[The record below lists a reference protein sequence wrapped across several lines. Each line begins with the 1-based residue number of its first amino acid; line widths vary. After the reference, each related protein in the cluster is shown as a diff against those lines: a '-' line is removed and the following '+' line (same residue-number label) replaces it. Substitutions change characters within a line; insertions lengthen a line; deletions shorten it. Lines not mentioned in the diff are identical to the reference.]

1 MRLRLLACAVVAV
14 LTAATLGTPAE
25 AASKK
30 PGAVGLVSV
39 TGAAPYDSSGKK
51 YAKISISWPK
61 ATRAKKYQVFVAG
74 SRAGVAKAK
83 KPRVTVKSRKATI
96 TKLKR
101 NRTYWIQVRAV
112 NGSKAGK
119 RSARIA
125 RVTPAA
131 TAKLWSKRHPVY
143 RLMSYNVCS
152 NACSKW
158 ETRQPLVVN
167 EVLRLKP
174 DVLAVQEAS
183 RWKNAVIP
191 GYTET
196 LGGKD
201 NRIFYRTAAFEQVTQ
216 RLSAT
221 QQSAECPLETDPRTG
236 KVVRDDEGDPVRVE
250 PCILPLD
257 GVAEPEGKDAPWS
270 VLRHKASGQAVVF
283 VGIHLKVDE
292 GGSNAAV
299 RARQTSQ
306 IFTDLGNQLAWW
318 GKRLHHLPVV
328 LLGDFNTNRSRAG
341 NSRLETV
348 MQANGFYDAYEQ
360 ALKVSRQHFNTAN
373 PRWSTQPIV
382 GVTWGDHVDKVWVR
396 PGRSRVHQWANV
408 GKMSGGR
415 FVAPLPSDHHPLMVR
430 AQVS

>member
-1 MRLRLLACAVVAV
+1 MRLRLLACSVIAV
-14 LTAATLGTPAE
+14 LTAATLGAPAE

-30 PGAVGLVSV
+30 PGGVGLVSV
-39 TGAAPYDSSGKK
+39 TGASTYESGGKK
-51 YAKISISWPK
+51 YAKVSISWPK

-74 SRAGVAKAK
+74 SRSGVLKAKA
-83 KPRVTVKSRKATI
+83 RVTTKSRKATI
-96 TKLKR
+96 KKLRR
-101 NRTYWIQVRAV
+101 NRTVWIQVRAV

-131 TAKLWSKRHPVY
+131 SKSLSTKRHPAY

-152 NACSKW
+152 NACSRW
-158 ETRQPLVVN
+158 STRLPLIIK
-167 EVLRLKP
+167 EVQRIKP

-183 RWKNAVIP
+183 QWKGAQIP

-201 NRIFYRTAAFEQVTQ
+201 NRLFYRTAAFEQVTQ
-216 RLSAT
+216 RLAAA
-221 QQSAECPLETDPRTG
+221 QQSSECELQRDPATNR
-236 KVVRDDEGDPVRVE
+236 VVRDDSGEPVRVE

-270 VLRHKASGQAVVF
+270 VLRHKSSGQAVVF

-292 GGSNAAV
+292 SRSNASV
-299 RARQTSQ
+299 RAAQTSK
-306 IFTDLGNQLAWW
+306 IFADLNAQLGWW
-318 GKRLHHLPVV
+318 GKRMHNLPVV
-328 LLGDFNTNRSRAG
+328 LIGDFNTNRSRAG

-348 MQANGFYDAYEQ
+348 MHANGFYDAYEQ
-360 ALKVSRQHFNTAN
+360 ARAVSRQHFNTAN
-373 PRWSTQPIV
+373 PRWSTKPVV

-396 PGRSRVHQWANV
+396 PGRSRVVQWANA

-415 FVAPLPSDHHPLMVR
+415 FVAPLPSDHHPLLVR